1 MPRCGQGRR
10 HRPPTPAKAE
20 MLAEELAA
28 YDSRLASVDHRL
40 TMLTWQVGGLAVVM
54 TIVGFRRS
62 GC

>member
-1 MPRCGQGRR
+1 
-10 HRPPTPAKAE
+10 